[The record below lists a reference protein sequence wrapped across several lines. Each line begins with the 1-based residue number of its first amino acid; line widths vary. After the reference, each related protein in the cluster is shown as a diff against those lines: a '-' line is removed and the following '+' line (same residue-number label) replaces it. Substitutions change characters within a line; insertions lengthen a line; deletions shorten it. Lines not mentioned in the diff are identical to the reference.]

1 MKQAKIKAKEG
12 NRRNAWIFL
21 VCMVTAGIWCSFQAE
36 AREIPVDAVTLP
48 GSFSSL
54 AESVGPAVVHI
65 RTEKI
70 TKSMGRGFR
79 HFDPK
84 LFRQDDPFHEFL
96 NRFFEDDPQRE
107 DRYRS
112 LGSGF
117 IVGKEG
123 YIVTNDHVVED
134 ADKIKVILKDG
145 KEFEAVLIGLDSKT
159 DLALIKVEPKQN
171 LPCVKIGNSENIKV
185 GQWVVAIGSPFGLE
199 QTVTAG
205 IVSAKG
211 RVIGSG
217 PYDDFIQT
225 DASINPGNS
234 GGPLLNMEGEVIGI
248 NTALIA
254 SGQGI
259 GFAIPIDLAKGIIDQ
274 LKKNGIVTR
283 GFLGV
288 SIQDISKE
296 LSEYYNIEDGKGV
309 LVVEVVPG
317 GPADNAGIL
326 AKDIILEVNGMRME
340 NSRALSSLVA
350 ETSVGKTIEILLLRG
365 GLDKKLTVEIGR
377 MNDKNLPVDSQNKK
391 TEEVFGIEVSE
402 LTDEFADK
410 YNLSESGGVIVLDVE
425 PDSIGDDAG
434 ILHGDI
440 IKEINHYPVN
450 SLGDFNKILGEIKS
464 GEQIQMFI
472 KRSNIGF
479 IVVRITR

>member
-1 MKQAKIKAKEG
+1 MKQAKIKAKKG
-12 NRRNAWIFL
+12 NRKRVWIFFI
-21 VCMVTAGIWCSFQAE
+21 CMMIASIRPFPGAE
-36 AREIPVDAVTLP
+36 AREIPVDAVIFP

-54 AESVGPAVVHI
+54 AESVGPAVVNI
-65 RTEKI
+65 RTEKM
-70 TKSMGRGFR
+70 TKGMGRVF
-79 HFDPK
+79 HP
-84 LFRQDDPFHEFL
+84 DDPLNEFFD
-96 NRFFEDDPQRE
+96 RFFEDDPQME
-107 DRYRS
+107 NHQPS

-117 IVGKEG
+117 IIGKEG
-123 YIVTNDHVVED
+123 YIVTNNHVVED

-145 KEFEAVLIGLDSKT
+145 KEFEATVIGLDSKT

-171 LPCVKIGNSENIKV
+171 LPCVKIGNSGIIKV

-234 GGPLLNMEGEVIGI
+234 GGPLVNMEGEVVGI
-248 NTALIA
+248 NTAIIT

-259 GFAIPIDLAKGIIDQ
+259 GFAIPIDPAKGIIDQ

-288 SIQDISKE
+288 SIQDISE
-296 LSEYYNIEDGKGV
+296 EVSEYYNIEDGKGV

-317 GPADNAGIL
+317 SPADNAGIL
-326 AKDIILEVNGMRME
+326 AKDIILEANGVRME
-340 NSRALSSLVA
+340 SSRILSSLVA
-350 ETSVGKTIEILLLRG
+350 ETAVGSTVEILLSRDG
-365 GLDKKLTVEIGR
+365 SEKKLTVEIGK
-377 MNDKNLPVDSQNKK
+377 MNDNRFPVDPQSKK
-391 TEEVFGIEVSE
+391 KEENLGLEVSE
-402 LTDEFADK
+402 ITDEFADQ
-410 YNLSESGGVIVLDVE
+410 YNLRESDGVIVLEVE
-425 PDSIGDDAG
+425 PDSKGGKAG
-434 ILHGDI
+434 IMHGDI
-440 IKEINHYPVN
+440 IKEINHHPVK
-450 SLGDFNKILGEIKS
+450 SLLDFNKILGEIKP

-472 KRSNIGF
+472 KRNNIGF
-479 IVVRITR
+479 IVVQITR